1 MSWSILLIA
10 WLYITRQAIEFSSI
24 QKTKQKTT
32 FSIANAKRESP
43 IFFGII
49 VLWNCKLAYKDSNW
63 IQAFQGFLPPNFG
76 VIYFCWLENW
86 RAWKNIE
93 SGCCWGTSRW
103 RPWWRKRW
111 TKRRQRLGGLH
122 LNPLHPYISM
132 HILHTDLSLFLM
144 VLTRR
149 ICLTIKSFLS
159 CRSFSLFLWH

>member
-1 MSWSILLIA
+1 MPKEKVL
-10 WLYITRQAIEFSSI
+10 F
-24 QKTKQKTT
+24 
-32 FSIANAKRESP
+32 
-43 IFFGII
+43 FFGII

-111 TKRRQRLGGLH
+111 TKRRQRLGSLH
-122 LNPLHPYISM
+122 LNPLHPLHQYAYSPHCSLFISYGADKENLFNNQELPKLLIISFILVTLMCDLGVISM
-132 HILHTDLSLFLM
+132 EKLNAGHS
-144 VLTRR
+144 
-149 ICLTIKSFLS
+149 
-159 CRSFSLFLWH
+159 